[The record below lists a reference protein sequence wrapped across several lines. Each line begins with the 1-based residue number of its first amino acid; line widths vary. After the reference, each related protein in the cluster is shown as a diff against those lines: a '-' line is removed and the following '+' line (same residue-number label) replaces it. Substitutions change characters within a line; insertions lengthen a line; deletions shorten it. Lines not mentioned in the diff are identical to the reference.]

1 MKRQMRKAPLFAAI
15 LLVCANTFA
24 HARSSS
30 NTSQAAQAAPQQ
42 SLAHD
47 HHDGLDVSAD
57 PYTDGERAKKKFGK
71 ANPIPAGI
79 LPVEVFLRN
88 ELDQPIKI
96 DLSTIQLEVRP
107 PEGQRQD
114 IDSLSA
120 AEVAQRLAHPEGA
133 GAPST
138 RRFPPIGL
146 PNFGDKK
153 VDAMADILRPLS
165 LDSDVVPPSG
175 SIHGFIYFD
184 MNHQISLV
192 RHASLYVPD
201 ATLIPSKTALMF
213 FEVSLEGAGEP

>member
-1 MKRQMRKAPLFAAI
+1 MKRQMRKGPLFAAI

-24 HARSSS
+24 HARYSSK
-30 NTSQAAQAAPQQ
+30 TSQAAQTPPQQ

-71 ANPIPAGI
+71 ADPIPAGI

-96 DLSTIQLEVRP
+96 DLSTVQLEVRP

-114 IDSLSA
+114 IDSLPPVD
-120 AEVAQRLAHPEGA
+120 VARLIAHPEGA
-133 GAPST
+133 GAGSAP
-138 RRFPPIGL
+138 RLPHIGL
-146 PNFGDKK
+146 PDFGDKK
-153 VDAMADILRPLS
+153 TESMADILRPLS
-165 LDSDVVPPSG
+165 LDADVVPPSG
-175 SIHGFIYFD
+175 SIHGFLYFN
-184 MNHQISLV
+184 MNHQMSLV
-192 RHASLYVPD
+192 RNASLYVPD

-213 FEVSLEGAGEP
+213 FEVSLAGAGER